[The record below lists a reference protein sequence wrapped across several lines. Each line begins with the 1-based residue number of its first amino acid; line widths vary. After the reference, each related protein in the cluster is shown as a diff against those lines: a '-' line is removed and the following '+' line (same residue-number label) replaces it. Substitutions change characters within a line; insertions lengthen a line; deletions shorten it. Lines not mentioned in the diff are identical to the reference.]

1 MVAKREVRKQQ
12 DSSRSAQDPLAHLLP
27 VAQNPRPQPRQGQRV
42 RLSSR
47 KAAWSALDPSNPT
60 GILGL
65 AEAFNAAVAQGV
77 EDSDPSAVHR
87 MRTGSRRLQALLEAA
102 LRETG
107 PTGSTLE
114 RPTRSWLRELKQV
127 RRAAGVV
134 RDLDV
139 QRNLLEDW
147 IGKRMPKQESTP
159 VSETSLPAEVK
170 QAELLDAWLKSE
182 RKQLARGM
190 QKQLKKR
197 QQALAEGQGAL
208 FTAITRVSVGS
219 SSALRAAD
227 AMALEEFVR
236 ATDAM
241 PSLDAEN
248 LHDFRKATKKARY
261 LAEAGV
267 EGDSSSVAKALKRI
281 QDAIGEWHDWL
292 CLGEELQ
299 EALGQDA
306 PELSVAFQGEIERHF
321 TAALKTTQS
330 MRGRLL
336 GEWMA
341 ATKSPGKRPP
351 SRAALGDHRV
361 VSNQRTA

>member
-1 MVAKREVRKQQ
+1 MVAKRAVRKQQ
-12 DSSRSAQDPLAHLLP
+12 DSSRPVQDPLAHLLP

-47 KAAWSALDPSNPT
+47 KAARSALDPSSPT

-65 AEAFNAAVAQGV
+65 ADAFNAAVAQGI
-77 EDSDPSAVHR
+77 EDADPEAVHR
-87 MRTGSRRLQALLEAA
+87 MRTGSRRLQALLEAM
-102 LRETG
+102 LREA
-107 PTGSTLE
+107 GSAGNALE
-114 RPTRSWLRELKQV
+114 RPTRTWLRELKQV
-127 RRAAGVV
+127 RRAAGAV

-139 QRNLLEDW
+139 QRKLLEGW
-147 IGKRMPKQESTP
+147 IGKQRSEQETTP
-159 VSETSLPAEVK
+159 GTEASPPAEIK
-170 QAELLDAWLKSE
+170 QAEMLDASLKGE
-182 RKQLARGM
+182 RKHLARGM

-197 QQALAEGQGAL
+197 QQTLAEGQGTF
-208 FTAITRVSVGS
+208 FTAITRVSPGAPR
-219 SSALRAAD
+219 ALLAAD
-227 AMALEEFVR
+227 AVALEEFVR

-241 PSLDAEN
+241 PSLDGEN
-248 LHDFRKATKKARY
+248 LHDFRKSTKKARY
-261 LAEAGV
+261 LAEAGA

-306 PELSVAFQGEIERHF
+306 PELTAAFQGEIERHF
-321 TAALKTTQS
+321 AAALKTTQS

-341 ATKSPGKRPP
+341 AESPGKRPP
-351 SRAALGDHRV
+351 GRVALSDQRL
-361 VSNQRTA
+361 VSSQRTA